1 MQRQLAAVR
10 WQRPPKLHKR
20 PGRQWYRDG
29 HLRGQSFPSGSL
41 IGRLE
46 QCWQSVVGSLFDVVS
61 QPFVVSLLS
70 FLPVP
75 TVSPS
80 RGWDVAVYV
89 FDINQPSLSTP
100 FNSVLVSVSV
110 HMPLS
115 TVFHS
120 INSPDNSPSFLV
132 LSLSLCLS
140 LFFLSVQS

>member
-1 MQRQLAAVR
+1 M
-10 WQRPPKLHKR
+10 
-20 PGRQWYRDG
+20 
-29 HLRGQSFPSGSL
+29 
-41 IGRLE
+41 
-46 QCWQSVVGSLFDVVS
+46 VGSLFDVVS

-110 HMPLS
+110 LMSSWVHGGDVAVY
-115 TVFHS
+115 VFD
-120 INSPDNSPSFLV
+120 IN
-132 LSLSLCLS
+132 
-140 LFFLSVQS
+140 